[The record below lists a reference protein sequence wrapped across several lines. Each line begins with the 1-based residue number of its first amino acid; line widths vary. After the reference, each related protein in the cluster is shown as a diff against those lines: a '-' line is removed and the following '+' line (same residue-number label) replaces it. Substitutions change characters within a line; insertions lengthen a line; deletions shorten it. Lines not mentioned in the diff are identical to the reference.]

1 MNDAEMTPQSKAA
14 GMGRMGA
21 ALKGFAL
28 PPTTGP
34 LAALLLAGLF
44 FTLQSDRFLT
54 GTNLSL
60 VIQQVVV
67 VGSLAI
73 GQTLIILT
81 AGIDLSNGMIMA
93 FSQILIS
100 GLFLANGLPAPV
112 AIVAGLLAATAFG
125 LANGLLITQL
135 RLPPFIVTLGMF
147 NIAFALTRIY
157 SVTTVRLTDSEW
169 FTFFGETFTIGGE
182 DGTKFTYGSVL
193 LIVMCFLT
201 WFVLRQTSWGRHVYA
216 IGDNPEA
223 ARLAG
228 IRTNRLLVSVYAIA
242 GLLYGIAG
250 LLLIARTGVADPQAG
265 QNSNLESITAV
276 VLGGTSL
283 FGGRGSILG
292 TLLGALI
299 VGIFRNG
306 LTLMGV
312 PSIYQWLI
320 TGVLVI
326 LAVAVDQLSR
336 GGRRG

>member
-1 MNDAEMTPQSKAA
+1 MSEAEVTPQRKAA
-14 GMGRMGA
+14 GSGWLR
-21 ALKGFAL
+21 LPLQGFSVPA
-28 PPTTGP
+28 TTGP
-34 LAALLLAGLF
+34 LVALLLAGLF
-44 FTLQSDRFLT
+44 FTLQTDRFLT

-67 VGSLAI
+67 VGTLAI

-100 GLFLANGLPAPV
+100 GLFLSNGMPAPL
-112 AIVAGLLAATAFG
+112 AILAGLLAAALFG
-125 LANGLLITQL
+125 LVNGLLITQL

-157 SVTTVRLTDSEW
+157 SVTTVRLTDSAW
-169 FTFFGETFTIGGE
+169 FTFFGQTFTIGGE
-182 DGTKFTYGSVL
+182 DGAKFTYGSVL
-193 LIVMCFLT
+193 MIVLCFLA

-216 IGDNPEA
+216 MGDNPEA
-223 ARLAG
+223 TRLAG
-228 IRTNRLLVSVYAIA
+228 IHTNRLLVSVYTIA

-306 LTLMGV
+306 LTLIGV

-326 LAVAVDQLSR
+326 LAVAVDQLTR